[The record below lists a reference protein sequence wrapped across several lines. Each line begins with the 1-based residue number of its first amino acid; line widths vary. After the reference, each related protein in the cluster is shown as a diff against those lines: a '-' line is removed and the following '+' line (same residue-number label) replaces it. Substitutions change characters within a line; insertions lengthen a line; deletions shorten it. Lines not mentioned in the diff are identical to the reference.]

1 MLTKGCEYA
10 IRAAVLLTHKMSDGR
25 QYVPVREIADE
36 LEISFHFLTKLLQI
50 LTEAGIM
57 MSFRGPNGGVALARK
72 PSQIRVREI
81 VVAIDGE
88 DIFKSCVLGLPQ
100 CGNDSPCPLHREWA
114 QRREQI
120 DRMFERATLAKLARG
135 IGELNLK

>member
-36 LEISFHFLTKLLQI
+36 LDISFHFLTKLLQI

-57 MSFRGPNGGVALARK
+57 ASFRGPNGGVALTRK

-81 VVAIDGE
+81 IVAIDGE
-88 DIFKSCVLGLPQ
+88 NIFKSCVLGLPQ
-100 CGNDSPCPLHREWA
+100 CSDDSPCPLHREWA

-120 DRMFERATLAKLARG
+120 DRMFERATLAKLAG
-135 IGELNLK
+135 GVGELNLK